1 MKNQNFEN
9 AEIGKMQYFPIQ
21 KKKKSKN
28 KTNKQKKEN
37 VKFRL
42 LICTKALAENL
53 HHKTTVEMPRA

>member
-21 KKKKSKN
+21 KKSKN
-28 KTNKQKKEN
+28 KTKKGN

>member
-21 KKKKSKN
+21 KKKIKKQ
-28 KTNKQKKEN
+28 NKQKKEN

>member
-28 KTNKQKKEN
+28 KTKTKKGKCE
-37 VKFRL
+37 V
-42 LICTKALAENL
+42 
-53 HHKTTVEMPRA
+53 